1 MKKLIIIAAAC
12 LLLGSIFSS
21 CKTHKPCPAY
31 SQVETVEAEIN
42 V

>member
-1 MKKLIIIAAAC
+1 MKRILIILVVSFLIGIA
-12 LLLGSIFSS
+12 FSS

-31 SQVETVEAEIN
+31 GSVDTEQEAH